1 MTPMSSARRRSM
13 AAAIAFAL
21 VSSILALVAAPAGAE
36 AFDTSSEPPTAN
48 AVPKVQEI
56 AKNVPPAT
64 GWYVNRRDSSAGL
77 EVLHI
82 RRDEPLA
89 RGTVA
94 VLPRSGLY
102 RLRTA
107 LHSETLIGGH
117 GRAPTPKHT
126 PR

>member
-1 MTPMSSARRRSM
+1 MTPMSSARRRSL
-13 AAAIAFAL
+13 AAAIALAR
-21 VSSILALVAAPAGAE
+21 VSRIHPLVAAPAGAE
-36 AFDTSSEPPTAN
+36 AFDTASEPPTAN
-48 AVPKVQEI
+48 EVPKVQEI

-64 GWYVNRRDSSAGL
+64 GWYFTRRDSSAGL

-102 RLRTA
+102 RLRSV
-107 LHSETLIGGH
+107 LSSETLIGGYGRDLKI
-117 GRAPTPKHT
+117 GRAHV
-126 PR
+126 